1 MPAALEPW
9 LQNAIDQFD
18 KGAFKDGDMLSH
30 DWVRWALQIPAAST
44 VSDVTEIQFMV
55 LQRFDA
61 FRDYMLV
68 TRKVALQSVWGKGY
82 WIVPPGEQARVAT
95 EEAWKL
101 IRRGL
106 EIGDKILTHARIVDM
121 DATEAKRH
129 TDVHVKMSGL
139 KAMARRTRR
148 DVFSTFKPAKIPT
161 SV

>member
-30 DWVRWALQIPAAST
+30 DWIRWALQIPAAST

-68 TRKVALQSVWGKGY
+68 TRKVALQSVWSKGY
-82 WIVPPGEQARVAT
+82 WIVP
-95 EEAWKL
+95 
-101 IRRGL
+101 
-106 EIGDKILTHARIVDM
+106 
-121 DATEAKRH
+121 
-129 TDVHVKMSGL
+129 
-139 KAMARRTRR
+139 TRR
-148 DVFSTFKPAKIPT
+148 ASSCRNGRGVEADPSRAGNRRQDSDPRPHR
-161 SV
+161 